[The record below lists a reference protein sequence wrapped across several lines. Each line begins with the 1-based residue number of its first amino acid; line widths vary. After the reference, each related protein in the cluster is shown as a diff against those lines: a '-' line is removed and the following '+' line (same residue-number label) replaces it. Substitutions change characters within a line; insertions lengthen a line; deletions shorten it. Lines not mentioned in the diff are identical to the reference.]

1 MDSTAE
7 HESGD
12 TKGFDDGEGL
22 PGGSPP
28 RPGEI
33 NLPGGVVASEPLVG
47 TGSSSP
53 LEEDEPEGTIPPCPL
68 WAMKERRHIQWHL
81 LPSHNRHAR
90 IRDVVGSGDEAVY
103 VIDDGGR
110 HVMLGRRVGAVRGEC
125 EYCLLGR
132 VALEVY
138 EDLRQGRLPLTNAFD
153 DADELVLCGIAVE
166 EDVRSS
172 NIFDVARYQG
182 INDVPSQYRAGAA
195 FLNLDED
202 LDIT

>member
-1 MDSTAE
+1 MDSAAE
-7 HESGD
+7 DESGD
-12 TKGFDDGEGL
+12 TQGSNDGGGQ
-22 PGGSPP
+22 PGVSPP

-33 NLPGGVVASEPLVG
+33 ILPGGFVASEPLVG

-81 LPSHNRHAR
+81 LPSHNRHER
-90 IRDVVGSGDEAVY
+90 IRDVVGTGDEAIY
-103 VIDDGGR
+103 VIDDGGQ
-110 HVMLGRRVGAVRGEC
+110 HVMLGRRVGAVHGEC

-132 VALEVY
+132 VGLEVY
-138 EDLRQGRLPLTNAFD
+138 EELRQGQVQPASAFE
-153 DADELVLCGIAVE
+153 DADELVLCGVAVE
-166 EDVRSS
+166 QDIRSS
-172 NIFDVARYQG
+172 NIFDVEHYQD
-182 INDVPSQYRAGAA
+182 IVDVPPQYLPGAP